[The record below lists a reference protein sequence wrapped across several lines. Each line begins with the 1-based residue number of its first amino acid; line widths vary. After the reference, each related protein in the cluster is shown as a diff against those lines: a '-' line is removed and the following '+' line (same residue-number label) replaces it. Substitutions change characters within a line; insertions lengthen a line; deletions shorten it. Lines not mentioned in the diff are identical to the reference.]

1 MELYGSA
8 GSQGRAG
15 ELLDFIRNIG
25 RSGGGRGQLTSL
37 GLQLEIP
44 SMLETSS
51 GQSSSFWKTFFMP
64 RFLLLQWEERLKAVT
79 GGLMSPSR
87 TVREVW
93 PGPNLSV
100 IIRLGPRLLTLREGP
115 EDVGQK
121 PEIENIIV
129 PGSAPVVKYLTDP
142 ELRRSDQY

>member
-1 MELYGSA
+1 M
-8 GSQGRAG
+8 
-15 ELLDFIRNIG
+15 
-25 RSGGGRGQLTSL
+25 
-37 GLQLEIP
+37 
-44 SMLETSS
+44 
-51 GQSSSFWKTFFMP
+51 
-64 RFLLLQWEERLKAVT
+64 KAVT

-93 PGPNLSV
+93 PGPILSV

-121 PEIENIIV
+121 PEIELLDIIV